1 MPKSGEKT
9 RAALLDA
16 ASRIVQQRGV
26 EHLTLDLTAQEAGVS
41 KGGLLYHFPSK
52 EALIKG
58 MIQSYLPRF
67 TADFNAAAQADAPAA
82 GGYRPGAAAAH
93 AADLRRMGEAAGAG
107 RH

>member
-26 EHLTLDLTAQEAGVS
+26 EHLTLDLTAQETGVS

-82 GGYRPGAAAAH
+82 
-93 AADLRRMGEAAGAG
+93 AG
-107 RH
+107 RWTRACWRWPGRWRAASD